1 MAGIYIQ
8 TRIMNLEHIL
18 PGYVV
23 MIIKF
28 ESYYSVDR
36 DAGTDHELNLHN

>member
-1 MAGIYIQ
+1 MAGIYTQ
-8 TRIMNLEHIL
+8 TLIIKLEHIL
-18 PGYVV
+18 PGYVA

-36 DAGTDHELNLHN
+36 DAETENELNLHN